1 MGDMERTEYDDILGT
16 SWESRQLPQY
26 AREYTDLVRAA
37 VLAMKKAN
45 PDCVILAGSV
55 SKCGLSLIN
64 GCPMFCRWYVG
75 YPLGYW
81 SVHPYGVKV
90 PEDYME
96 AYSHTRNL
104 MKKAGG
110 DTGRLWINS
119 ERGFPLGKA
128 EGYAGGDPSLAYEYQ
143 AWHRDSAIPC

>member
-1 MGDMERTEYDDILGT
+1 MTFWGRHGKVGN
-16 SWESRQLPQY
+16 SPQY

-37 VLAMKKAN
+37 VPAMKKAN

-55 SKCGLSLIN
+55 SNMWSESYKWMSYCFADGMLDIH
-64 GCPMFCRWYVG
+64 WDI
-75 YPLGYW
+75 W
-81 SVHPYGVKV
+81 SVHPYGVKA

-119 ERGFPLGKA
+119 ERGFPLG
-128 EGYAGGDPSLAYEYQ
+128 
-143 AWHRDSAIPC
+143 C